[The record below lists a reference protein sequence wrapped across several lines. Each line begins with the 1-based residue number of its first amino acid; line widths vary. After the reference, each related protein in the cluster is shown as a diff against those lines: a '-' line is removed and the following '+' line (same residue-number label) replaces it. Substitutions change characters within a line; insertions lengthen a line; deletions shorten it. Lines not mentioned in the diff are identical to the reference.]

1 MYVYGEQM
9 SLLALLA
16 CTRCR
21 LAGLEAHRWRNVAA
35 VAAVGVDWA
44 APLLWSL
51 EDGRADE

>member
-1 MYVYGEQM
+1 M